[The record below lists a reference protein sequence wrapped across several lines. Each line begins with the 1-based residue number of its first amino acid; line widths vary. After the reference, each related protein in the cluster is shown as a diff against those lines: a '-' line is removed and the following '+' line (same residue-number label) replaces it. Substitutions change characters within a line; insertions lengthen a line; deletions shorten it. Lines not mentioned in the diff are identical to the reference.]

1 MRATCRLR
9 GRPARRDRG
18 TQQLRPSASAARRPF
33 DEGNGGLLTDARTP
47 LPSGGTRRV
56 HGVQRAVFVNAH
68 PFQSLTPDD
77 PRAPGPD
84 SAAVIPR
91 TARPLEILVVDDE
104 RSSRSGLALAVSAFG
119 HRCRTAADGP
129 EALRLNADKR
139 PDVVISDWEMPGMNG
154 AELCRLMRGESDDAP
169 YTYFIILTAFD
180 DRDHLLAG
188 MAAGAD
194 DFQRKPVD
202 LDELEARLVSA
213 ARVVELHQRLA
224 SRNEALRH
232 DSRRF
237 YLASRTDA
245 LTGIGN
251 RLRLDEEVAPLL
263 SRAQR
268 YGHRCSLA
276 ICDLDFFKAF
286 NDHFGHVA
294 GDEAL
299 RRVAAGMRAN
309 LRSADT
315 LFRYGG
321 EEFVVL
327 LIEQTSG
334 DAEAAMDR
342 MRAEVERLAIPS
354 PATGGALTLSVG
366 IAEVDP
372 TVDQTPADW
381 IARADA
387 ALYAAK
393 SGGRNRVESARP
405 PKNA

>member
-1 MRATCRLR
+1 M
-9 GRPARRDRG
+9 
-18 TQQLRPSASAARRPF
+18 
-33 DEGNGGLLTDARTP
+33 
-47 LPSGGTRRV
+47 
-56 HGVQRAVFVNAH
+56 NAH
-68 PFQSLTPDD
+68 PFEPNAYDD
-77 PRAPGPD
+77 QRRGPD
-84 SAAVIPR
+84 SESAAVMPR
-91 TARPLEILVVDDE
+91 TPRALDILVVDDE
-104 RSSRSGLALAVSAFG
+104 RSSRKGLALAVGAFG
-119 HRCRTAADGP
+119 HRCRTAADGQ
-129 EALRLNADKR
+129 EALRLIAEQR
-139 PDVVISDWEMPGMNG
+139 PDVVISDWEMPGMSG
-154 AELCRLMRGESDDAP
+154 AELCKIARSGPEDAP

-194 DFQRKPVD
+194 DFQHKPVD

-213 ARVVELHQRLA
+213 ARVVELHRRLA
-224 SRNEALRH
+224 MRNEALRH

-237 YLASRTDA
+237 YVASRTYA
-245 LTGIGN
+245 LTGLGN

-268 YGHRCSLA
+268 YGHRCALA

-286 NDHFGHVA
+286 NDRFGHVA

-315 LFRYGG
+315 VFRYGG

-327 LIEQTSG
+327 LVEQSG
-334 DAEAAMDR
+334 VDAEAAMDR
-342 MRAEVERLAIPS
+342 MRTEIERLAIPS
-354 PATGGALTLSVG
+354 PATGGCLTLSVG
-366 IAEVDP
+366 IAQVDP
-372 TVDQTPADW
+372 AVDQTPADW

-393 SGGRNRVESARP
+393 GHGRNRVESAPP
-405 PKNA
+405 PKEA